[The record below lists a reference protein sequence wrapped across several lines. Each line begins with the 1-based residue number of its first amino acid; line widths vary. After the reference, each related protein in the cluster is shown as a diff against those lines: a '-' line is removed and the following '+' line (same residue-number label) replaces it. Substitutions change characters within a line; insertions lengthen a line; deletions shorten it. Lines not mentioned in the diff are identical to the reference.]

1 MGWSKGYKIGYMIHM
16 KYFEGFGGDY
26 YVLIGVDDYYD
37 NLDIRI
43 EMSSS
48 IIKKISGLFSW
59 GEDVDV
65 DDNND
70 IISVICPPTMA
81 RQGCEYGICL
91 YEVDDEY
98 FYVCVTKYFDGES
111 FTYYRCDQF
120 EGLVECLKN
129 EGII

>member
-1 MGWSKGYKIGYMIHM
+1 M
-16 KYFEGFGGDY
+16 KHLRLFEGFVGDY
-26 YVLIGVDDYYD
+26 YEEIDVDDYYD

-59 GEDVDV
+59 GVDV

-81 RQGCEYGICL
+81 RRGCEYGICL

-111 FTYYRCDQF
+111 FTYYYRCDQF
-120 EGLVECLKN
+120 DGLKKLLKDK
-129 EGII
+129 GII

>member
-1 MGWSKGYKIGYMIHM
+1 MIHM

-26 YVLIGVDDYYD
+26 YEEIDVDDYYD
-37 NLDIRI
+37 NLDRRI
-43 EMSSS
+43 KIHVVPRSS
-48 IIKKISGLFSW
+48 IKKISGLFSW
-59 GEDVDV
+59 GVDV

-81 RQGCEYGICL
+81 RRGCEYGIFL

-111 FTYYRCDQF
+111 FTYYYRCDQF
-120 EGLVECLKN
+120 DGLKKLLKDK
-129 EGII
+129 GII